1 MQQNI
6 MLDRETKLRLYQKY
20 LVTATHW
27 QDIEGLLDTAIV
39 NQQMIA
45 RKIITELSSVAN
57 CTHAEK
63 NQKMLEIINLLSSW
77 AYPCFPSQRSD
88 DF

>member
-1 MQQNI
+1 MNI
-6 MLDRETKLRLYQKY
+6 NNTFDRETKLRIYQKY
-20 LVTATHW
+20 LVTTTHW
-27 QDIEGLLDTAIV
+27 QDIEGLIDTAII

-63 NQKMLEIINLLSSW
+63 NQKILAIINLLSSW
-77 AYPCFPSQRSD
+77 AYPCFPPQSSD